1 MRNPSEPEFNF
12 GPNQR
17 AVQAFLAE
25 IDSLTAEQITA
36 IGEAWQ
42 IWHGLDETY
51 LLGQEVFGPN
61 PRHQEQGTARH
72 EAWEHVDQRC
82 REIKYR
88 GSSVGAEEGAREV
101 ASALVYQD
109 LLPAATYTL
118 MVSFWRDG
126 VGYEPIPAVPGWLA
140 QKSGV

>member
-1 MRNPSEPEFNF
+1 MPNLSDPEFNF
-12 GPNQR
+12 GPNQT
-17 AVQAFLAE
+17 AVLDFLTE
-25 IDSLTAEQITA
+25 IDGLTAEQITA

-42 IWHGLDETY
+42 RWRELEETY
-51 LLGQEVFGPN
+51 LIGQDVFGQN
-61 PRHQEQGTARH
+61 LRAAAQVAARH

-88 GSSVGAEEGAREV
+88 GSSAGAEQGAREV

-109 LLPAATYTL
+109 LLPAATYAL

-126 VGYEPIPAVPGWLA
+126 VGYEPTPEVPGYISK
-140 QKSGV
+140 QSSV